1 MKIYRYNQFIT
12 EALKD
17 DFSASLDNKYKDVK
31 EELID
36 MIEKSIKSDDKEVF
50 NKFIDSYV
58 KSPDDSSIEGLIN
71 DADVYDFYL
80 KYRND
85 IDEVLNGIKYFDD
98 TPSEDNVYGVYEY
111 TIKATKKAISE
122 FIRLIKD
129 EVSGSTQEPSTEENT
144 TADENTETI

>member
-1 MKIYRYNQFIT
+1 MKIYRYKQFIN
-12 EALKD
+12 ESLKD
-17 DFSASLDNKYKDVK
+17 DFSSLLDNKYKDVK
-31 EELID
+31 EELIE

-50 NKFIDSYV
+50 SKFIDSYV
-58 KSPDDSSIEGLIN
+58 KSPDDSAIEGLIN

-85 IDEVLNGIKYFDD
+85 IDEILNEIKYFDD
-98 TPSEDNVYGVYEY
+98 TPSEENVYGVYEY

-122 FIRLIKD
+122 FIRLVKD
-129 EVSGSTQEPSTEENT
+129 EVSGSTQGSSTEENT

>member
-85 IDEVLNGIKYFDD
+85 IDEVLNVIKYFDD
-98 TPSEDNVYGVYEY
+98 TPSEENVYGVYEY

>member
-98 TPSEDNVYGVYEY
+98 TPSEENVYGVYEY

>member
-1 MKIYRYNQFIT
+1 
-12 EALKD
+12 
-17 DFSASLDNKYKDVK
+17 
-31 EELID
+31 

-98 TPSEDNVYGVYEY
+98 TPSEENVYGVYEY